1 MTDTMDTSTTEN
13 AGAPRDGA
21 PPAPEPAAEPA
32 SGDQDAPAA
41 GSVQDTAEAPAGGDS
56 DDSDDQD
63 DQDNQDDTDDDG
75 DDDGASAGD
84 GPGREAAKYRR
95 RLRDAEAERDALKAT
110 VESLQRA
117 EVDRLATGA
126 DLRPAALWASGPE
139 LADLLADDGTV
150 DQVKVAAAISAA
162 RETLGIPNPSPR
174 GNVVRREGRSVGR
187 PARPSGRD
195 AMVAVVQGRDGSD
208 G

>member
-41 GSVQDTAEAPAGGDS
+41 GSVQDTAEAPAG

-63 DQDNQDDTDDDG
+63 DVEDQDDD
-75 DDDGASAGD
+75 AGD
-84 GPGREAAKYRR
+84 GSNREAARYRR
-95 RLRDAEAERDALKAT
+95 RLRSAEAERDALKAT

-117 EVDRLATGA
+117 EVDRLATDTG
-126 DLRPAALWASGPE
+126 LRPAALWASGPE
-139 LADLLADDGTV
+139 LADLLSDDGTV

-162 RETLGIPNPSPR
+162 RETLGIPNPPPR